1 MEPTY
6 QGNKEL
12 LIRKLT
18 GFLASRTIQTDK
30 VLACYDW
37 ATSLN
42 PEQDC
47 VIGGFQSSMERDVL
61 HFLVKCKIPVIIVLA
76 RRFYKDLT
84 EELLLA
90 YNEGRILF
98 ISLNNNY
105 KTTRAN
111 ACIRNRYVAQISSN
125 VVFGIYSE
133 QSSLAEIYHAIKDD
147 KEVKIIES
155 EKTNI

>member
-6 QGNKEL
+6 QGNKDL
-12 LIRKLT
+12 LTKSLT
-18 GFLASRTIQTDK
+18 GFLASRTIQTEH

-37 ATSLN
+37 ATSLD
-42 PEQDC
+42 PKTDC
-47 VIGGFQSSMERDVL
+47 VVGGFQSSMERDVL

-84 EELLLA
+84 EELLPA
-90 YNEGRILF
+90 YNDGRLLF

-111 ACIRNRYVAQISSN
+111 ACIRNRYVAQISSKL
-125 VVFGIYSE
+125 VFGMYSE
-133 QSSLAEIYHAIKDD
+133 QSSLAKIYHAIKNEKDI
-147 KEVKIIES
+147 KIIDKADS
-155 EKTNI
+155 L